1 MGDLRLDGVSFSGY
15 GNGTLML
22 GGVNYTRSGGGSSE
36 DKPLPFKTFYTIPS
50 GISGTITA
58 GYVMRGLF
66 GAGQDQNFWHVAVD
80 NDPVIYYNTANNQ
93 LVRGDRYVSGGYLTN
108 MNIDTMWHDTI
119 TPINTPNPTRAT
131 GTGVSSI
138 STSQLADFLYLRTAD
153 ILDQN
158 GNVVLQANC
167 TLEDLG
173 LA

>member
-1 MGDLRLDGVSFSGY
+1 MGNLMLNDISYS
-15 GNGTLML
+15 GNGTGVLML
-22 GGVNYTRSGGGSSE
+22 NGVNYTRSGGGSE
-36 DKPLPFKTFYTIPS
+36 EKPLPFKTFYTIPS

-93 LVRGDRYVSGGYLTN
+93 LVRGDRYVSSGYLTN

-138 STSQLADFLYLRTAD
+138 SASQLADFLYLRTVD

-158 GNVVLQANC
+158 GNVVLEANC